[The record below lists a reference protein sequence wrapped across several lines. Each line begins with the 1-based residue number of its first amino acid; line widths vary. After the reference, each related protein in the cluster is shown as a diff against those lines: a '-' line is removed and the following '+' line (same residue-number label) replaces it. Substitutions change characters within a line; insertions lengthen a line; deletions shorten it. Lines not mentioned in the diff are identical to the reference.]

1 MRILKIFRAFY
12 ISRRFGNN
20 LKRRALWGLSSFL
33 FQFYEESVVESFF
46 DMRIVPAISQDFH
59 KSHIADVSS
68 IMRVLHWASCVCYHR
83 HVAHM
88 LRHKVQDIVL
98 HILDG
103 KADIYGTSKAQTRS
117 ATFSLKRGNAKAIH
131 KASGTGNTRLAIEML
146 RNMII
151 VGELETRKPGKENYI
166 AHLFFQRGVDF
177 VHKLTKDHRK
187 GIAGIA
193 QE

>member
-1 MRILKIFRAFY
+1 
-12 ISRRFGNN
+12 
-20 LKRRALWGLSSFL
+20 
-33 FQFYEESVVESFF
+33 
-46 DMRIVPAISQDFH
+46 
-59 KSHIADVSS
+59 
-68 IMRVLHWASCVCYHR
+68 
-83 HVAHM
+83 M
-88 LRHKVQDIVL
+88 LRHRVQDVVL

-103 KADIYGTSKAQTRS
+103 KADLYGTSKAQARS
-117 ATFSLKRGNAKAIH
+117 ATFSRKRGKGKLNKAIH

-151 VGELETRKPGKENYI
+151 VGELETRKPGKQNYI
-166 AHLFFQRGVDF
+166 AHLFFQRGVEF